1 MGHVIVQSRWTSPLQ
16 SPQKVLV
23 VVVTTLRQTEQR
35 LLSRDV
41 GCSSGLSSLLPFLSA
56 ARVKPPLQTP
66 GQQGAV
72 CQALGLALAR
82 DLALASLGLSL
93 AACSK
98 EQPSPLIQE
107 HFFFHSGQAP
117 RGGAGAAEVGLGPA
131 FLNLSKFPFSSSVS
145 LRWAY

>member
-23 VVVTTLRQTEQR
+23 VFVTTLLQTEQR

-41 GCSSGLSSLLPFLSA
+41 GFSSGFSSLLPLLSA
-56 ARVKPPLQTP
+56 ALVKPPLQTP

-98 EQPSPLIQE
+98 EQPSPLIKE
-107 HFFFHSGQAP
+107 PFFFHSGQAP
-117 RGGAGAAEVGLGPA
+117 
-131 FLNLSKFPFSSSVS
+131 
-145 LRWAY
+145 

>member
-1 MGHVIVQSRWTSPLQ
+1 MQSRWTSSLQ

-23 VVVTTLRQTEQR
+23 SFVTTLLQTEQR
-35 LLSRDV
+35 LLSWDL
-41 GCSSGLSSLLPFLSA
+41 GFPFSFSSLLPFLSA

-82 DLALASLGLSL
+82 DLALASLGLSF

-98 EQPSPLIQE
+98 EQPSPLMQE
-107 HFFFHSGQAP
+107 PFFFHSGQAP
-117 RGGAGAAEVGLGPA
+117 
-131 FLNLSKFPFSSSVS
+131 
-145 LRWAY
+145 